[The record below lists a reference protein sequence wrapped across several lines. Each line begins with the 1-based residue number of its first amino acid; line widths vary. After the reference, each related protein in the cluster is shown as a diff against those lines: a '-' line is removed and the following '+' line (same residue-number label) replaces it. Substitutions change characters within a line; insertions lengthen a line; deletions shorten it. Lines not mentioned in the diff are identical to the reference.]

1 MNRNKLHH
9 RSLALLG
16 STLMSFGL
24 LSTISPTQ
32 FGNPLSGAHGLSRWQ
47 ELFQGERAEARKS
60 GGRVRGGS
68 FGKKSSPPK
77 SSSSPSSSSSGK
89 SSTSKPGKSTTTTTT
104 TTTRSS
110 SSYGGGGYYGG
121 GGWYYRSGGYYYVG
135 GHPMSGG
142 ALAFWLTL
150 FILFPFLGVFWWW
163 RGWNS
168 SPYDDV
174 YHDETTT
181 TTTTTTTHY
190 DDEDD
195 DEYYGTGN
203 PELDNDIVNVSRL
216 QLVML
221 SEARGIQADL
231 NTLGQQ
237 IDTETEEGTLE
248 LLRESVL
255 ALMRHP
261 EYWAYAQGTSQRLK
275 TREMAQRMFE
285 RLSLEER
292 SRFSSET
299 LVKVGSGNLRQSD
312 ASEEGDSADAGYI
325 VVTLLVGT
333 EDDDPLFGEL
343 RSAQDVKNALT
354 TLAAVTPDYLLTVEL
369 LWTPQSDGRSLSEDE
384 LLMEYPQLTSLR

>member
-24 LSTISPTQ
+24 LSTISPTKL
-32 FGNPLSGAHGLSRWQ
+32 GNTLSGAQGLSAWQ
-47 ELFQGERAEARKS
+47 ELFQGEQAEARKS

-77 SSSSPSSSSSGK
+77 SSSSPSK
-89 SSTSKPGKSTTTTTT
+89 PSTSKPGKSTTTTTT
-104 TTTRSS
+104 TTTRSG
-110 SSYGGGGYYGG
+110 SSYGGGYYGG
-121 GGWYYRSGGYYYVG
+121 GGWYYRSGGYYYIG
-135 GHPMSGG
+135 GHPLSGG

-150 FILFPFLGVFWWW
+150 FILFPFLGVLWWW
-163 RGWNS
+163 RGWNA
-168 SPYDDV
+168 SPYDNV

-190 DDEDD
+190 DEEDND
-195 DEYYGTGN
+195 HYGTGN

-221 SEARGIQADL
+221 SEARSIQSDL

-261 EYWAYAQGTSQRLK
+261 EYWAYAQGTSQRSK

-312 ASEEGDSADAGYI
+312 AKDGDSTDAGYI

-343 RSAQDVKNALT
+343 RSTQDVKNALT
-354 TLAAVTPDYLLTVEL
+354 TLAAVTPEYLLTVEL

-384 LLMEYPQLTSLR
+384 LLMEYPQLISLR